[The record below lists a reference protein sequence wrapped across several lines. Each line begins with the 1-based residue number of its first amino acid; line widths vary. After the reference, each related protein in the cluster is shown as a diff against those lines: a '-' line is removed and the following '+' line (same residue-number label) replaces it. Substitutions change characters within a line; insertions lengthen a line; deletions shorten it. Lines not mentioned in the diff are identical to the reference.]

1 VVSSYPSTS
10 YFQLLPQYL
19 TLSRTDSITQGFQS
33 PTGNGYRQHLIDLL
47 NDNAVDMV
55 GHMRSGNMA
64 DPDEQGID
72 GATIQQVTDNV
83 QSALQP
89 RPYVILLHVGT
100 NDM

>member
-1 VVSSYPSTS
+1 MSSYPSTTYVQILS
-10 YFQLLPQYL
+10 QNL

-47 NDNAVDMV
+47 NGNAVDMV
-55 GHMRSGNMA
+55 GRMISGNMA

-83 QSALQP
+83 QSALQL
-89 RPYVILLHVGT
+89 RPNVILLHVGT